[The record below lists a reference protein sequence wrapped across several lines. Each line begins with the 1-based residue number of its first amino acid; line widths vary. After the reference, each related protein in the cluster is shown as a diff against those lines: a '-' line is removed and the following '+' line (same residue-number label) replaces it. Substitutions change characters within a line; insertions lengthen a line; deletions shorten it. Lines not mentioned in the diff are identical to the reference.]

1 MNRLQSDLIRKLLHA
16 QATQRLARA
25 LARLKPADVADLFG
39 SLSPGETIALVDVLF
54 ANNRAASTLKELPS
68 EYLPQVLPHLSNA
81 RLAAMIEHLQADDG
95 ATFVLALNAE
105 RRPEVLELLPR
116 AVLGAVQCVLDWPE
130 DSAGRIMDI
139 EFLSLDASTSVE
151 DTIAKIRSAEDRSE
165 RLLHLY
171 VVDDGGHLVGVVP
184 PRRLVVAQAERTLG
198 EIMVQDP
205 VSVSVLADREEAAH
219 IVARHNLLALPVIN
233 DLHHIVGVITVDDV
247 IDVIQEEATEDMY
260 RLAGL
265 NEEDRVF
272 STPVESVSRRLPWNF
287 LNLLTAFMAAAV
299 VGLFEDTIVQVV
311 ALATFMPVVAGMSGN
326 TGIQALTVVTRGIA
340 LGEIQFSTGI
350 RAVLKEVFVGLAIGV
365 LMGTI
370 VGLVAWAWKGIP
382 MLGVVLVLAM
392 VCNMTLAGLMGA
404 AIPLILKSLGQD
416 PALGGGILLTAFT
429 DSIGFLV
436 FLGLGALFIP
446 MLV

>member
-39 SLSPGETIALVDVLF
+39 SLSPGETVALVDVLF

-81 RLAAMIEHLQADDG
+81 RLAAVIEHLQADDG
-95 ATFVLALNAE
+95 AAFVLALDAG
-105 RRPEVLELLPR
+105 RRSEVLGLLPR
-116 AVLGAVQCVLDWPE
+116 TVLGAVQCVLDWPE
-130 DSAGRIMDI
+130 DSAGRIMNI

-151 DTIAKIRSAEDRSE
+151 DTIAKIRSADDRSE

-272 STPVESVSRRLPWNF
+272 STPVESVTRRLPWNF

-365 LMGTI
+365 LMGSI
-370 VGLVAWAWKGIP
+370 VALVAWAWKGIP

-404 AIPLILKSLGQD
+404 AIPLVLKSLGQD

-429 DSIGFLV
+429 DSIGFLI